1 MPNGNRVYYL
11 NRSQPPL
18 LTWCVNAYF
27 KATNDLEFVRLALT
41 WLEKVFIIFI
51 NFLLLI

>member
-27 KATNDLEFVRLALT
+27 EATNDLEFVRLAMI
-41 WLEKVFIIFI
+41 WLEKVF
-51 NFLLLI
+51 